1 MKAFDKHTF
10 DLKTYAHELQEFKNL
25 LDNNQELG
33 EKRDILPFFKQ
44 RRELSCQIAT
54 IQSQIIRT
62 ERIAYEFDLFGD
74 FKSDLVV
81 GDTHSNTYCFIEFE
95 DAKKD
100 SIFVDKGGKYKPEF
114 SPRLEHGFS
123 QIIDW
128 FYKIDG
134 LQNTDDMEER
144 FGENKINYEG
154 ILIVG
159 RNEFLTTATKKRL
172 KWRSQ
177 HVLVNSRIVQC
188 YTFDDIFDIL
198 NYKFQYIKHL
208 LD

>member
-1 MKAFDKHTF
+1 M
-10 DLKTYAHELQEFKNL
+10 LKNSKNL
-25 LDNNQELG
+25 
-33 EKRDILPFFKQ
+33 DILPFFKE

-81 GDTHSNTYCFIEFE
+81 GDTHSNTFCFIEFE

-100 SIFVDKGGKYKPEF
+100 SLFVDKGIKYKPEF

-144 FGENKINYEG
+144 FGQNKINYAG

-159 RNEFLTTATKKRL
+159 RSQFLNASTKKRL

-208 LD
+208 LN